1 MTPIEIIRAVN
12 CKVLTIKAALQ
23 MMQNQKKYRN
33 EPPPAIP
40 PKIAVLSEQ
49 IRQELG

>member
-1 MTPIEIIRAVN
+1 MNPIEIIRAVN
-12 CKVLTIKAALQ
+12 CKVLTIRAALQ

-33 EPPPAIP
+33 DPLPDLP
-40 PKIAVLSEQ
+40 PKTVVLDEQ